1 MWLKCPKVLGFFT
14 FVMLNEFQIQMFLKK
29 WFVQQAG
36 ISSPFS
42 HGFSSQLPHSMPIR
56 WLLWNTNWYWEKV
69 KPTDTFVLTDLK
81 ASRSVLSIRGVH
93 YEDSLGRTCCAQIF
107 YCIVCLQSF
116 LGYIWLSAA
125 SYLLAQFQHSGN
137 RNTHN
142 HYPIVN
148 DKRGLVTD
156 QTTFD

>member
-1 MWLKCPKVLGFFT
+1 MWLKCPEGFG
-14 FVMLNEFQIQMFLKK
+14 FLRMCYVKWVPDTADFKK

-36 ISSPFS
+36 ISSTFFPRLFKPVTA
-42 HGFSSQLPHSMPIR
+42 FMPIR
-56 WLLWNTNWYWEKV
+56 WLLWNTNRYWEDV

-93 YEDSLGRTCCAQIF
+93 YEDSLGRTCCAQIL

-125 SYLLAQFQHSGN
+125 SYLLAQFQHSCN
-137 RNTHN
+137 RNTHS
-142 HYPIVN
+142 HYPHC
-148 DKRGLVTD
+148 
-156 QTTFD
+156 